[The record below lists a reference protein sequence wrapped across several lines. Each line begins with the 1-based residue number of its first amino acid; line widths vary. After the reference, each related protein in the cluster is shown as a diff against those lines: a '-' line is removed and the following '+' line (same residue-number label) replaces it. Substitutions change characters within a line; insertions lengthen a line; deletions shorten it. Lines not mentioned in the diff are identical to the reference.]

1 MGSNVFFFIFPSMYH
16 LKGHDALKLG
26 KGNFGAKPQ
35 VNLPLNYQNNISLIT
50 YFSFHTIALKVNL
63 NELD

>member
-1 MGSNVFFFIFPSMYH
+1 MYH

-26 KGNFGAKPQ
+26 KVNFGAKPQ